1 MILSLVVFAF
11 SLLLTGLLRG
21 YALRRNVLDV
31 PNQRSSHKVPTPRG
45 GGMAIVLA
53 FLVGGVL
60 LPVWSSEASQVL
72 VLLAGALVAVV
83 GFIDDHTSLAPST
96 RILVHGV
103 GALFVVYAVGGLPII
118 ELWRWHWMTGWG
130 GYILALVGLVWLI
143 NLYNF
148 MDGIDGLAG
157 AEAVSVC
164 FIIWLLHVWGG
175 QPEAGSMALTLGG
188 AALGFLIWN
197 WPPARIFMGDG
208 GSGFL
213 GLMLGALMLLDAS
226 NEPRML
232 WVWMVLLGVFVVDA
246 TWTLL
251 QRWYLGIKLS
261 EAHRTHAYQYA
272 SRAAGRHLPVTLS
285 VMMINF
291 LWLAPI
297 AILIK
302 WEYLEGLS
310 GIALAYTPLCFL
322 TRYYKAGKPE
332 NC

>member
-1 MILSLVVFAF
+1 MILSLVVFVF

-21 YALRRNVLDV
+21 YALRHNVLDV

-45 GGMAIVLA
+45 GGMAIVVT
-53 FLVGGVL
+53 FLIGGVW
-60 LPVWSSEASQVL
+60 LPDWSSGWQQVL

-83 GFIDDHTSLAPST
+83 GFIDDHVSLAPS
-96 RILVHGV
+96 RRLLVHGL
-103 GALFVVYAVGGLPII
+103 GALLVTCAAGGLPVI
-118 ELWRWHWMTGWG
+118 ELGSWQWMPGWA
-130 GYILALVGLVWLI
+130 GYVLALVGLVWLI
-143 NLYNF
+143 NLNNF

-164 FIIWLLHVWGG
+164 LIVWLLHVLGG
-175 QPEAGSMALTLGG
+175 QPEAGSLILILGS
-188 AALGFLIWN
+188 AAFGFLIWN

-285 VMMINF
+285 VVMINF

-302 WEYLEGLS
+302 WDYLEGLS